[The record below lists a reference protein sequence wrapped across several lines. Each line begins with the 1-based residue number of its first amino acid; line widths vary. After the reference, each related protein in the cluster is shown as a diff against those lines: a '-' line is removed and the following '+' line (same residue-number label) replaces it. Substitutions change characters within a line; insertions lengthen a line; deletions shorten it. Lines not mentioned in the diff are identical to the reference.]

1 MRQGDEFTFQVT
13 PVEGAPLPS
22 GVDASGTITIRPSS
36 GGSANI
42 DFGSIKIDHAGTYEY
57 TIAEIEDSI
66 PGIKYDTH
74 TETVVFDVTDNGEG
88 GYIVSYQG
96 EPVWENKYEAKFVV
110 IGDNEADLQVTKSVT
125 GAGALSEFEF
135 KLQLTTNNADG
146 VQGLD
151 ADNSITKKTSGL
163 TGTQGT
169 DTVDFGDLTFTKP
182 GDYVFT
188 VTETT
193 TTSAEGW
200 TYDNAPKT
208 ITVHVTDPGDGQL
221 DATVEGNNPIVTN
234 KYDEPYIPPT
244 PTPDETDPSKPD
256 LDVDKTLTGHDMVAG
271 EFSFTITATG
281 DNADH
286 VSPKTLTGTND
297 ASGNVS
303 FSGDGF
309 IFDEAGEYTFTV
321 SEVLPQDDDPETP
334 GVQHNGVTY
343 DETTYAITAKVTK
356 GAGNKLVATWDLGSA
371 AGGVTFANTYE
382 PDETASV
389 SLGATK
395 VLNGRDLVAGE
406 FTFELVDGQGNVVAT
421 ATNAADGSV
430 IFSSIEFT
438 EAGTYT
444 YLIREVAGSLANVTY
459 DTATYTATV
468 TVTDN
473 GDGTLTATV
482 LYDGSGAL
490 PVFTNTY
497 KVPEEPG
504 EPDKPGKPTEPTKP
518 SKPEEPQKPA
528 TPDTGDHTNAA
539 APVALA
545 LSGFAL
551 VAGAYILRVR
561 RNR

>member
-1 MRQGDEFTFQVT
+1 MNE
-13 PVEGAPLPS
+13 
-22 GVDASGTITIRPSS
+22 
-36 GGSANI
+36 
-42 DFGSIKIDHAGTYEY
+42 
-57 TIAEIEDSI
+57 
-66 PGIKYDTH
+66 
-74 TETVVFDVTDNGEG
+74 
-88 GYIVSYQG
+88 
-96 EPVWENKYEAKFVV
+96 YEAEFVV

-221 DATVEGNNPIVTN
+221 DATVEGNNPIATN
-234 KYDEPYIPPT
+234 KYNEPYIPPT
-244 PTPDETDPSKPD
+244 PTPDETDPSKSD

-334 GVQHNGVTY
+334 ASS
-343 DETTYAITAKVTK
+343 TTA
-356 GAGNKLVATWDLGSA
+356 
-371 AGGVTFANTYE
+371 
-382 PDETASV
+382 
-389 SLGATK
+389 
-395 VLNGRDLVAGE
+395 
-406 FTFELVDGQGNVVAT
+406 
-421 ATNAADGSV
+421 
-430 IFSSIEFT
+430 
-438 EAGTYT
+438 
-444 YLIREVAGSLANVTY
+444 
-459 DTATYTATV
+459 
-468 TVTDN
+468 
-473 GDGTLTATV
+473 
-482 LYDGSGAL
+482 
-490 PVFTNTY
+490 
-497 KVPEEPG
+497 
-504 EPDKPGKPTEPTKP
+504 
-518 SKPEEPQKPA
+518 
-528 TPDTGDHTNAA
+528 
-539 APVALA
+539 
-545 LSGFAL
+545 
-551 VAGAYILRVR
+551 
-561 RNR
+561 